1 MECMVTTVLLSVS
14 EGFLLLISCTTAIR
28 SFFSVGLFLSTVLTL
43 SKNFEKEIKL
53 K

>member
-28 SFFSVGLFLSTVLTL
+28 SCFSVGLEYCADF
-43 SKNFEKEIKL
+43 KQEF
-53 K
+53 